1 MCGAARRCTTVLQS
15 IDHYGKG
22 RDNRLRRPLRRVAG
36 SGSLPTRRGEIPGRP
51 FPPQECGDTA
61 VPENFSVVC
70 GRVLILPSIH
80 LGRGLGCIVP
90 SPEPHHRSWR
100 SPGEVEKLPRLNP
113 VGASCHSGAG
123 SSRRLASLSRLA
135 IGNERRTEGHNA
147 SRFAAEREMIRC
159 CCGGARPSRGR
170 SGAAVSSARS
180 GSTRAASTRWSH
192 TGRNDYEVS
201 VSGDRFE
208 GDTRA
213 KPVDSG
219 RLQAEEEAVPR
230 AQRCLGDNTSPLFAP
245 LLSWIP
251 GGPAESRSKIDP
263 LDSAGLGHYTKQCD
277 GGQLPPRRYAEV
289 AQLVEHLLAKEEVAG
304 SNPVFRSSAPLP
316 GRFSCTSRSS
326 HLAWDVDLLPHSAS
340 VLLSDASPSRVS
352 CSRASLERWT
362 SLAPVHLENEVDQIL
377 MPDPPIAAR
386 RLLVSSLSG

>member
-51 FPPQECGDTA
+51 FPPKECGDTA
-61 VPENFSVVC
+61 VPEHLPVVC

-90 SPEPHHRSWR
+90 SPGPHHRSWR

-147 SRFAAEREMIRC
+147 SRFAPEREMIRC

-170 SGAAVSSARS
+170 SGAGVSSARS
-180 GSTRAASTRWSH
+180 GSTRAASARWSH
-192 TGRNDYEVS
+192 TGREDNEVS

-208 GDTRA
+208 ATLVQNR
-213 KPVDSG
+213 S
-219 RLQAEEEAVPR
+219 
-230 AQRCLGDNTSPLFAP
+230 
-245 LLSWIP
+245 IP
-251 GGPAESRSKIDP
+251 GDLRLKRKRSREPNVALGTTRVRCSLRSCRGFRVGRQKVVRGSIP
-263 LDSAGLGHYTKQCD
+263 LT
-277 GGQLPPRRYAEV
+277 
-289 AQLVEHLLAKEEVAG
+289 
-304 SNPVFRSSAPLP
+304 
-316 GRFSCTSRSS
+316 
-326 HLAWDVDLLPHSAS
+326 
-340 VLLSDASPSRVS
+340 
-352 CSRASLERWT
+352 
-362 SLAPVHLENEVDQIL
+362 APV
-377 MPDPPIAAR
+377 
-386 RLLVSSLSG
+386 